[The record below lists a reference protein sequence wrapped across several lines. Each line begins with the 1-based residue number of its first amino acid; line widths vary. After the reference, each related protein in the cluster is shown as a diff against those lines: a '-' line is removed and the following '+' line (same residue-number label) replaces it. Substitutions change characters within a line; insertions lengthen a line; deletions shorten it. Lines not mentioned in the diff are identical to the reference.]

1 MIRVLERGI
10 IAAVVTSLLAF
21 GGAWAQAGLTKQSRQ
36 GPVTV
41 AVTPTS
47 PLAAETPLKFRIVL
61 DTHSVGLD
69 DIALERA
76 VVLRTAD
83 GKDVAPSAVEQ
94 PQGSGHHRQ
103 AVFVFPPV
111 ADRGE
116 IHVVVKNIG
125 GVEERVFTWQ
135 LPAAR

>member
-1 MIRVLERGI
+1 MRRLLHGI
-10 IAAVVTSLLAF
+10 IAVSLVSVWTVGA
-21 GGAWAQAGLTKQSRQ
+21 AWAQAGPTKQNRQ

-41 AVTPTS
+41 AVTPAS
-47 PLAAETPLKFRIVL
+47 PLAAETPLRFRIVL

-69 DIALERA
+69 DIAMERA
-76 VVLRTAD
+76 VVLRTAN

-103 AVFVFPPV
+103 AVFIFPPV

-116 IHVVVKNIG
+116 VHVVVKNVG

-135 LPAAR
+135 IAAAR

>member
-1 MIRVLERGI
+1 MRRLVHGI
-10 IAAVVTSLLAF
+10 IAVSLVSVWTVGA
-21 GGAWAQAGLTKQSRQ
+21 AWAQAGPTKQNRQ

-41 AVTPTS
+41 AVTPAS
-47 PLAAETPLKFRIVL
+47 PLAAETPLRFRIVL

-69 DIALERA
+69 DIAMERA
-76 VVLRTAD
+76 VVLRTAN

-116 IHVVVKNIG
+116 VHVVVKNVG

-135 LPAAR
+135 IAAAR